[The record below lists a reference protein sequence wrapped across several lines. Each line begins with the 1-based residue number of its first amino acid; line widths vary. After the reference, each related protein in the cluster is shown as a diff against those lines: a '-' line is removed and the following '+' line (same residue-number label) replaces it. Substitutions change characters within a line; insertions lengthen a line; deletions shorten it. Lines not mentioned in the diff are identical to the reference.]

1 LNIAQFKV
9 EEKAGVGCN
18 NILISS
24 RMYSKLGKII
34 AQKIIPPTKLEAQPT
49 EPVSLT

>member
-1 LNIAQFKV
+1 MV
-9 EEKAGVGCN
+9 GVGCN

-34 AQKIIPPTKLEAQPT
+34 AQKIIPPTKKKEEWDMDAPA
-49 EPVSLT
+49 SS